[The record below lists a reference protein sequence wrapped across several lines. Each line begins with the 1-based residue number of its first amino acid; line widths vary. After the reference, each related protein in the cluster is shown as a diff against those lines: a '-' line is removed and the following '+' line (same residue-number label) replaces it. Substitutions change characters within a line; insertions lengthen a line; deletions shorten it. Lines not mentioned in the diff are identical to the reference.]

1 MKIQELEVTRLAR
14 RYAEPWAHVFHHYGW
29 TLLGTGREAFVGL
42 NPHKNYVLKIWRQ
55 PSHYNAYV
63 DFVKSH
69 PNPHYPRFFR
79 EPRSIPGTQFY
90 YIALEKLEPVQNVIV
105 KDFLP
110 EMLWLGLTL
119 LARKEYFQQR
129 SGVETALNRLM
140 NTKNISLEQLLRD
153 PVLLNKVWNKIGQPP
168 ETWKTAVAQL
178 EKLAIARKWYYDL
191 ADFNFMRWHD
201 TLVITDPF

>member
-14 RYAEPWAHVFHHYGW
+14 KSTEPWADVFHHYGW
-29 TLLGTGREAFVGL
+29 KLLGAGREALVGL
-42 NPHKNYVLKIWRQ
+42 NPRKNYVLKIWRQ
-55 PSHYNAYV
+55 PSRYNAYV

-79 EPRSIPGTQFY
+79 EPRAIPGTRFY
-90 YIALEKLEPVQNVIV
+90 YIALEKLEPVGRTFVE
-105 KDFLP
+105 DFLP

-119 LARKEYFQQR
+119 LVRNEWFQQR
-129 SGVETALNRLM
+129 MNVQATLGRLM
-140 NTKNISLEQLLRD
+140 NQKIYLEHLPGD
-153 PVLLNKVWNKIGQPP
+153 PALLNKVWDTIGQPP

-178 EKLAIARKWYYDL
+178 EKFSRARRWDYDL
-191 ADFNFMRWHD
+191 ADFNFMRWHS